1 MKNGGIKMERDLDFR
16 KLIKMYLLN
25 CWLMILAGIVVAL
38 GMTMVFEGSNENI
51 LTKKVFIVY
60 DLEDTDLEETETK
73 KNIYFDTYK
82 GLLVGN
88 VLKDSEEFTDEERS
102 RLSNIAMSV
111 ESSCYTVTMTVQDDG
126 NLENDKE
133 LFNRWIQSSE
143 NWMQDK
149 FGDRSIQ
156 VESVYESVTQ
166 VSQNY
171 TMKIIIGFLVGAVL
185 MALALFVWFVMDRK
199 VRSKDD
205 VLYYT
210 GVDFVVEMKGRK

>member
-1 MKNGGIKMERDLDFR
+1 MERDLDFR

>member
-1 MKNGGIKMERDLDFR
+1 MERDLDFR

-51 LTKKVFIVY
+51 LTKKVFLVY
-60 DLEDTDLEETETK
+60 DLEDTNLEEIDTK
-73 KNIYFDTYK
+73 KNVYFDTYK
-82 GLLVGN
+82 GLLAGN
-88 VLKDSEEFTDEERS
+88 VLKDSDEFTDEERA
-102 RLSNIAMSV
+102 RLSNISMSV

-143 NWMQDK
+143 NWMQEK

-156 VESVYESVTQ
+156 IEAVYESVTQ

-171 TMKIIIGFLVGAVL
+171 TMKIIIGFVVGAVL
-185 MALALFVWFVMDRK
+185 MALVLFVWFVMDRK
-199 VRSKDD
+199 IRNKED
-205 VLYYT
+205 VIYYT

>member
-1 MKNGGIKMERDLDFR
+1 MERDLDFR

-51 LTKKVFIVY
+51 LTKKVFLVY
-60 DLEDTDLEETETK
+60 DLEDTNLEEIDTK
-73 KNIYFDTYK
+73 KNVYFDTYK
-82 GLLVGN
+82 GLLAGN
-88 VLKDSEEFTDEERS
+88 VLKDSDEFTDEERA
-102 RLSNIAMSV
+102 RLSNISMSV

-143 NWMQDK
+143 NWMQEK

-156 VESVYESVTQ
+156 IEAVYESVTQ

-171 TMKIIIGFLVGAVL
+171 TMKIIIGFVVGAVL

-199 VRSKDD
+199 IRNKED
-205 VLYYT
+205 VIYYT